1 MAVACFAETAMSIR
15 NQQWPWYAIQAR
27 TGREKNAA
35 LLLENAGYQ
44 CYLPLIKPT
53 RQWSDGVKQTEV
65 SLFPEYLFCR
75 MNPDNRLPVLT
86 TAGVVRIAGVG
97 ETLLPV
103 EEQEIAAIQQVAKSG
118 VSMIPW
124 PYLQT
129 GHVVCLENGP
139 LSGLSGI
146 ILRIK
151 SGLRLVLS
159 ISLLRRSIAVDVDRE
174 WIGEAYPLEPAR
186 RSGSVQPIRSSS
198 SFNPGGNMVWSSRS
212 TT

>member
-1 MAVACFAETAMSIR
+1 MAVACSAETTMRIR
-15 NQQWPWYAIQAR
+15 NQQWPWYAIRAR
-27 TGREKNAA
+27 TGREKNVA
-35 LLLENAGYQ
+35 LLLENIGYE
-44 CYLPLIKPT
+44 CYLPLIKLA
-53 RQWSDGVKQTEV
+53 RQWSDGVKETEMP
-65 SLFPEYLFCR
+65 LFPEYLFCR

-86 TAGVVRIAGVG
+86 TPGVVHVVGVG

-103 EEQEIAAIQQVAKSG
+103 EEQEIAATQQVLKSG

-151 SGLRLVLS
+151 SGLKLVLS
-159 ISLLRRSIAVDVDRE
+159 VSLLRRSVAVDVDRD
-174 WIGEAYPLEPAR
+174 WIGEAYPLKQAR
-186 RSGSVQPIRSSS
+186 RSGSVQPIRSSPS
-198 SFNPGGNMVWSSRS
+198 SNADGNMVWSSHS